1 MKTTQAW
8 HYGEWLFMTP
18 GVLIST
24 KIAMIWPKIVATTH
38 PSLTGV
44 ALHAELSTQPKR
56 VST

>member
-1 MKTTQAW
+1 
-8 HYGEWLFMTP
+8 MTP
-18 GVLIST
+18 GVLIIT